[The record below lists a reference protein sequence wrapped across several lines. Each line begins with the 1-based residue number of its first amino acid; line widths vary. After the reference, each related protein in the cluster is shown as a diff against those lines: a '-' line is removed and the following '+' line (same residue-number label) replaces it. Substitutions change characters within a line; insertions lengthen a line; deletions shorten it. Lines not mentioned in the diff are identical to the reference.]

1 MGKYGNLRCNNCGII
16 RPGYRMRKTEIS
28 YKSGKSGYSFSFH
41 PFANLGSK
49 SSNKIFKSIRIHSGR
64 SYKRN
69 RLVWVCESQMACHK
83 PNYYDFVN
91 KPKEFLKK
99 NKNIVDEPKNEK
111 LNQIFKQKNH
121 FNLICALYCLYI
133 VAYAQTDIKKE
144 KQFIV
149 DEFELKKK
157 DLDILKNVLNNE
169 DSGSIRASI
178 NAIEVKKFY
187 RKKSILKTIIEA
199 MMYAACI
206 NLELT
211 DKELKLVEDVANV
224 FEINKVEYND
234 IKNLYKSTVL

>member
-1 MGKYGNLRCNNCGII
+1 MGDR
-16 RPGYRMRKTEIS
+16 
-28 YKSGKSGYSFSFH
+28 
-41 PFANLGSK
+41 
-49 SSNKIFKSIRIHSGR
+49 
-64 SYKRN
+64 
-69 RLVWVCESQMACHK
+69 
-83 PNYYDFVN
+83 
-91 KPKEFLKK
+91 
-99 NKNIVDEPKNEK
+99 
-111 LNQIFKQKNH
+111 
-121 FNLICALYCLYI
+121 LYCLYI